1 MRQAD
6 EPFLTD
12 PIEHVTAVQHGGGD
26 EEDNWALACS
36 HCNLHKGPN
45 LSGIDPQTGR
55 VETLFHP
62 RRQAW
67 SEHFEFIGLEILGR
81 TP

>member
-12 PIEHVTAVQHGGGD
+12 QIEHVTAVQHGGGD

-36 HCNLHKGPN
+36 HWISH
-45 LSGIDPQTGR
+45 S
-55 VETLFHP
+55 
-62 RRQAW
+62 
-67 SEHFEFIGLEILGR
+67 
-81 TP
+81 